1 MYSSEDR
8 IRAVKLWLKYDK
20 SPTAVV
26 VELGY
31 PSTKMLRRW
40 GKEYLQEQETGVS
53 NRRQRKGKYSDEQKQ
68 EAVDHYLA
76 HGRCLSRTIRA
87 LGYPCQEI
95 LSRWCEE
102 TAPGRRKHNRS
113 RVQFSR
119 EQKQEAVIALC
130 SRTGSA
136 KDIAKAHGVTR
147 EALYNWKHA
156 LLGKE
161 VPVAR
166 LKKTPEAVPNDKDQL
181 LSEIAV
187 LKEQVRRLKLEKDIL
202 EAAAALIKKDPGV
215 DLSDLSNHEKTVLV
229 GALKHEHP
237 LKSLLKGVGLS
248 RSSYYYQRWTMSLGD
263 KHAGLKQ
270 RIGELFE
277 QNHRCYGYRRIHG
290 SLAREGIRVS
300 DKVIRTLMK
309 EACLVAQ
316 QKRRR
321 KYSSYQGE
329 ITPAPENLIE
339 RNFHAEAPNQKW
351 LTDITEFH
359 IPAGKAYLSPIVDCF
374 DGMIVSWAISTRPD
388 AELVNTM
395 LDVATDTLDDESPII
410 HSDRGCH
417 YRWPGWLA
425 RTEKASIVRSM
436 SKKGCSPDNAA
447 CEGLFGRIKNEMFYN
462 RNWVGV
468 TMDSFMDALDKY
480 LQWYNM
486 ERIKMSLGAMSP
498 VQYRL
503 SLGLAV

>member
-1 MYSSEDR
+1 M
-8 IRAVKLWLKYDK
+8 
-20 SPTAVV
+20 
-26 VELGY
+26 ELGY
-31 PSTKMLRRW
+31 PSTKMLRAW
-40 GKEYLQEQETGVS
+40 SKEYLQEQETGVS
-53 NRRQRKGKYSDEQKQ
+53 SRRQRKGKYSDEQKQ
-68 EAVDHYLA
+68 QAVDHYFA
-76 HGRCLSRTIRA
+76 HGRCLSRTMRA

-102 TAPGRRKHNRS
+102 IAPARRKQNRS

-147 EALYNWKHA
+147 EALYNWKYA

-161 VPVAR
+161 IPMATS
-166 LKKTPEAVPNDKDQL
+166 KKTPEVMPNDKDLL

-237 LKSLLKGVGLS
+237 LKSLLEGVGLS
-248 RSSYYYQRWTMSLGD
+248 RSSYYYQRWSMSLGD
-263 KHAGLKQ
+263 KYGGLKQ

-277 QNHRCYGYRRIHG
+277 QNHRCYGYRRIQG
-290 SLAREGIRVS
+290 SLAREGIRAS

-339 RNFHAEAPNQKW
+339 RNFHAEAPNRKW

-374 DGMIVSWAISTRPD
+374 DGMLVSWTISTRPD
-388 AELVNTM
+388 AEMVNTM
-395 LDVATDTLDDESPII
+395 LDVATDTLDDDESPII

-417 YRWPGWLA
+417 YRWPGWLE
-425 RTEKASIVRSM
+425 RIEKASIVRSM

-447 CEGLFGRIKNEMFYN
+447 CEGLFGRIKSEMFYN
-462 RNWVGV
+462 RNWIGV
-468 TMDSFMDALDKY
+468 TMDSFMDTLDKY
-480 LQWYNM
+480 LQWYNT